1 MSQPRGV
8 YELRIIKEKTKI
20 RLQVILHL
28 LFFLTILHGY
38 QSLHDIIILKL
49 TRKEYLISNFEYRP
63 LRSVTVFQ

>member
-20 RLQVILHL
+20 RLQVIPHL

-38 QSLHDIIILKL
+38 QSLHEIII

>member
-8 YELRIIKEKTKI
+8 YELRMIKEKTKI

-38 QSLHDIIILKL
+38 QSLHEIV
-49 TRKEYLISNFEYRP
+49 ISK
-63 LRSVTVFQ
+63 S